1 MTMALDSH
9 IHLFRPGQDG
19 DPRTL
24 LMLHGT
30 GGDEASF
37 AGLGSVLAPAAA
49 VLSVRG
55 NVSEHGMNRFFRR
68 RAEGVYDMADL
79 ALRTQALAA
88 FVAAAIARYRI
99 ERDRLIAV
107 GYSNGANILANLLFR
122 EPALLPSAVLMHPL
136 IPFAPE
142 DQPGLAGRRLLI
154 TAGERDPIC
163 PPAATRALYGY
174 FERQRAAVELVF
186 HPGGHELRDSEIA
199 AARSFAARPAAPAR
213 EDQPSPSV

>member
-1 MTMALDSH
+1 MALDSY
-9 IHLFRPGQDG
+9 IHLFRPGRDG

-37 AGLGSVLAPAAA
+37 AGLGPVLAPGAA

-68 RAEGVYDMADL
+68 RAEGVYDMEDL
-79 ALRTQALAA
+79 ALRTWALGA
-88 FVAAAIARYRI
+88 FVEAAVRHYEID
-99 ERDRLIAV
+99 RDRLIAV
-107 GYSNGANILANLLFR
+107 GYSNGANILANLLFQ
-122 EPALLPSAVLMHPL
+122 EPALVPAAVLMHPL

-142 DQPGLAGRRLLI
+142 DQPGLAGRRIMI

-163 PPAATRALYGY
+163 PPAVTRALYEY
-174 FERQRAAVELVF
+174 FERQGAGAELVF
-186 HPGGHELRDSEIA
+186 HPGGHELQETELD
-199 AARSFAARPAAPAR
+199 AARRFVAARPAATATPPA
-213 EDQPSPSV
+213 

>member
-1 MTMALDSH
+1 MALDSH
-9 IHLFRPGQDG
+9 IHLFRPGRDG

-37 AGLGSVLAPAAA
+37 ARLGPVLAPGAA

-68 RAEGVYDMADL
+68 RAEGVYDMEDL
-79 ALRTQALAA
+79 AFRTRALGA
-88 FVAAAIARYRI
+88 FVAAAVRHYEIV
-99 ERDRLIAV
+99 RDRLIAV
-107 GYSNGANILANLLFR
+107 GYSNGANILANLLFQ
-122 EPALLPSAVLMHPL
+122 EPAPVPAAVLMHPL

-142 DQPGLAGRRLLI
+142 DQPGLAGRRILI

-163 PPAATRALYGY
+163 PPAVTRALYGY
-174 FERQRAAVELVF
+174 FERQGAAAELVF
-186 HPGGHELRDSEIA
+186 HPGGHELQETELD
-199 AARSFAARPAAPAR
+199 AARRFVAAPHAATATL
-213 EDQPSPSV
+213 PV